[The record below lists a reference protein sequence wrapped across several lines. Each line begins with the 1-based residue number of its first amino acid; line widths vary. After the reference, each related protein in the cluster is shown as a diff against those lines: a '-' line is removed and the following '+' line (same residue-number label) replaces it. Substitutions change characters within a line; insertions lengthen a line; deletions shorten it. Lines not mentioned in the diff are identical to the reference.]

1 MKKML
6 LAGLSLIAVM
16 NSCSGAMTTTTYNA
30 TLSGANEVPPVT
42 TSSNTI
48 ASATATFDSSN
59 NVLTVN
65 GTYAYLS
72 GQVKAQH
79 IHAHGSTDASTSAN
93 IVWTLTNTATVA
105 QGSFAGKFTLT
116 NSQVTDLNSGRYY
129 INLETAANPS
139 GEVRGQLI
147 K

>member
-1 MKKML
+1 MPLTVNTL
-6 LAGLSLIAVM
+6 LLESSVAV
-16 NSCSGAMTTTTYNA
+16 AVA
-30 TLSGANEVPPVT
+30 TVLLEVAT
-42 TSSNTI
+42 GGTSF
-48 ASATATFDSSN
+48 AP
-59 NVLTVN
+59 VN

-72 GQVKAQH
+72 GQVKAQY

-105 QGSFAGKFTLT
+105 QGSFMGKFTLT
-116 NSQVTDLNSGRYY
+116 DSQVADLNNGRYY
-129 INLETAANPS
+129 INLETDINPS

>member
-1 MKKML
+1 MMKML
-6 LAGLSLIAVM
+6 LTGLSLIAVM
-16 NSCSGAMTTTTYNA
+16 TSCGGAMTTTTYNA
-30 TLSGANEVPPVT
+30 TLSGANEVPPVA
-42 TSSNTI
+42 TSSNTV
-48 ASATATFDSSN
+48 ATATATLDSSN

-72 GQVKAQH
+72 GQVKAQY

-105 QGSFAGKFTLT
+105 QGSFMGKFTLT
-116 NSQVTDLNSGRYY
+116 DSQVADLNNGRYY
-129 INLETAANPS
+129 INLETDINPS